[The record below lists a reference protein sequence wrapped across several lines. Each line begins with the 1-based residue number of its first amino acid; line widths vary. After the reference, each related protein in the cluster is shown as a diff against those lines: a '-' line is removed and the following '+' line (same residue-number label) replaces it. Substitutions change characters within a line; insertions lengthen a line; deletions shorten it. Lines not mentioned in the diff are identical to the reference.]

1 MFHSLAHVP
10 PSRMT
15 CGPSSRPLPAS
26 RAWGLSAVV
35 LILAILLFQPARAY
49 AQAHEFLGDWQ
60 QLTSDAGACA
70 RCQLSF
76 SGGASQLSV
85 MANNGWSATVDARET
100 ATGPVAAG
108 GGRWGAVGGAFA
120 SKPFTVEFSLRGERL
135 YMTMSN
141 DFGNGRTRIIR
152 AVFGRP
158 WVGA

>member
-1 MFHSLAHVP
+1 MFYSLAP
-10 PSRMT
+10 RSRMT
-15 CGPSSRPLPAS
+15 CGRSGHPLPAS
-26 RAWGLSAVV
+26 GARGLSAVF

-76 SGGASQLSV
+76 SGGSSQLSV
-85 MANNGWSATVDARET
+85 VANNGWSAVVDARET
-100 ATGPVAAG
+100 ATDPVAAG
-108 GGRWGAVGGAFA
+108 GGRWGAIGGAFA

-135 YMTMSN
+135 YMTMVN
-141 DFGNGRTRIIR
+141 DLGNGRKRIIR
-152 AVFGRP
+152 GVFGRP